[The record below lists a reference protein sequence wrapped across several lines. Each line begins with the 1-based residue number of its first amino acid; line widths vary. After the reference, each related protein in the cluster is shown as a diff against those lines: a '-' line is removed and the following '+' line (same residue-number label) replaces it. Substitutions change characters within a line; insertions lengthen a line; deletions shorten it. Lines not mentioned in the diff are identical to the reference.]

1 MGIGERRGQ
10 VEEAKAG
17 AEREDQQERDAIAID
32 RRPRGC
38 ERTDGLIK
46 SDSLDVVRPRRRVA
60 RLESQPRAHA

>member
-1 MGIGERRGQ
+1 MGIGERCCQ

-32 RRPRGC
+32 RRPPGC

-46 SDSLDVVRPRRRVA
+46 SDSLDVFG
-60 RLESQPRAHA
+60 PRADGAR